1 MNYIRFNDD
10 ESTNVK
16 SINLSKKNKKY
27 LENSMIVFWTDIQR
41 LSWKI
46 LQDQNARHLENVNSL
61 NIIKNQAIELKRL
74 FEKKKI

>member
-1 MNYIRFNDD
+1 M
-10 ESTNVK
+10 
-16 SINLSKKNKKY
+16 KKY
-27 LENSMIVFWTDIQR
+27 SSKNPIQR

-74 FEKKKI
+74 FEKKVIIKEFREI